1 MDDETFLQQFEAC
14 VIPQTQFHHREH
26 LKVAYIYLRRHS
38 LEEAVKKVR
47 VGINAINKAHR
58 VPDAPD
64 RGYHET
70 ITQAWLRLVDM
81 TLREYGPAETADGF
95 LNQHPQ
101 LLEKKAL
108 RLFYS
113 KDLMMSAKAKAEF
126 VEPDLTR
133 LPSSMRR

>member
-1 MDDETFLQQFEAC
+1 MDDVTFLKLFETC
-14 VIPQTQFHHREH
+14 TLPQTQFHHREH
-26 LKVAYIYLRRHS
+26 LKVAYIYLRRHG
-38 LEEAVKKVR
+38 LAEALDKVR
-47 VGINAINKAHR
+47 AGINAINTAHR

-70 ITQAWLRLVDM
+70 ITQAWVRLVDV

-95 LNQHPQ
+95 LDQHPQ

-113 KDLMMSAKAKAEF
+113 KELMMSPKAKAEF

-133 LPSSMRR
+133 LPGSEK